1 MKMFTFSFLS
11 PDRCLVNFAAYSP
24 ISDLLQWNLNP
35 IGVKLLRS
43 ENRGTMPRSNSS
55 KYANIAFPLSVDQV
69 FTYGVPPQMDA
80 VLQLGTRVL
89 APFRGTQQEG
99 VVVERLDETDLA
111 PGKIKNISNCLDETP
126 TFSTDLLA
134 LTKWMA
140 EYYVCSWGITLFC
153 AVPAAVRTQKEQ
165 KVQLLPGAPAPRG
178 KIQKELVAF
187 LEAEGELSLNQLA
200 RRVGVSYQNLRPKI
214 TALQEKGIVNLDVTH
229 KPKANTQLTTV
240 ATLAL
245 PPADIEAEIDRLK
258 GEADGSEDS
267 SGPRPT
273 SRRYVA
279 AAKHAEIL
287 RLLLDEGVPLA
298 AADLTKRVNTSI
310 SLLRTLERR
319 GFVHITRAQAVRNP
333 LSSEPIAATQPLHL
347 NSAQSMAFA
356 EIQNIGV
363 SHTTDASS
371 FPATE
376 CPPTFLLHGVTG
388 SGKTEVYM
396 QAMTEILGNGKSV
409 IVLVPEISLTPQA
422 ASRFVGRFGE
432 RVALLHSRLSDG
444 ERYDQWHRIQKGEA
458 DIVIGP
464 RSAVFAPV
472 KELGMLIIDE
482 EHSDSYK
489 SDTVPRYHA
498 RDVAQKRGELANCPV
513 LLGSATPSLESFHR
527 AKNGNY
533 RLLSLPDRVL
543 GRKMP
548 DVHIVDMRTELKKGN
563 RTIFSDILRSSIEAC
578 LERREQIILFLNRRG
593 HSTHVFCRT
602 CGYVERCENCSI
614 SLTFHFETKRLV
626 CHHCGD
632 KRPTHPTCPQCSS
645 PAIRY
650 FGLGTEAVEQEV
662 RKAFPQ
668 ARVKRFDADSTTR
681 KNAHQQILETF
692 EQQKIDVLIGTQMVS
707 KGLDFPNVTLV
718 GVIAAD
724 TSLNFPD
731 FRASEQTFSLLT
743 QVAGRSGRAELEG
756 KVVIQ
761 TYMPEHYCIAAVQKH
776 DYLGF
781 YAQEVEARGA
791 LRYPPFSHVGTL
803 LLRGKDEKQVEEAAH
818 AVRDQLQIWLT
829 DPAPAAQ
836 VPDVGETDVEILGPA
851 PAPLSKIE
859 GKFRWHFLLR
869 SNSVARI
876 SQLLKHLADEPPV
889 AIKSNAIEFV
899 IDIDPTNIL

>member
-1 MKMFTFSFLS
+1 MSRF
-11 PDRCLVNFAAYSP
+11 N
-24 ISDLLQWNLNP
+24 
-35 IGVKLLRS
+35 KL
-43 ENRGTMPRSNSS
+43 

-80 VLQLGTRVL
+80 ALQLGTRVL
-89 APFRGTQQEG
+89 APFRGIAQEG

-111 PGKIKNISNCLDETP
+111 PDIIKNISNCLEETP

-140 EYYVCSWGITLFC
+140 EYYVCSWGIALFC

-165 KVQLLPGAPAPRG
+165 KVQLLSGAPAPRG
-178 KIQKELVAF
+178 KVQKELVAL
-187 LEAEGELSLNQLA
+187 LEAAGELSLNQLA
-200 RRVGVSYQNLRPKI
+200 RRVGISYQNLRPKI
-214 TALQEKGIVNLDVTH
+214 TALQEKGIVSLDVTH
-229 KPKANTQLTTV
+229 KPKANMQLTSV

-245 PPADIEAEIDRLK
+245 PSTDIKAEIDLLRCE
-258 GEADGSEDS
+258 GNDS
-267 SGPRPT
+267 KDSPGPR
-273 SRRYVA
+273 SGRRRNVA
-279 AAKHAEIL
+279 AAKHADIL
-287 RLLLDEGVPLA
+287 QHLLDEGAPLTTT
-298 AADLTKRVNTSI
+298 DLTKRVNASI

-319 GFVHITRAQAVRNP
+319 GFLQITRAQAIRNP
-333 LSSEPIAATQPLHL
+333 LSSEPIAATQPFHL
-347 NSAQSMAFA
+347 NPAQSMAFA
-356 EIQNIGV
+356 EIENILA
-363 SHTTDASS
+363 SHAMETSS
-371 FPATE
+371 TPGAE
-376 CPPTFLLHGVTG
+376 RPPTFLLHGVTG

-396 QAMTEILGNGKSV
+396 QAMTEVLGKGESV

-444 ERYDQWHRIQKGEA
+444 ERYDQWHRIRKGEA

-489 SDTVPRYHA
+489 SDIVPRYHA

-527 AKNGNY
+527 AKNGSY

-543 GRKMP
+543 DRKMP

-563 RTIFSDILRSSIEAC
+563 RTIFSDVLRSSIEER
-578 LERREQIILFLNRRG
+578 LERQEQIILFLNRRG

-681 KNAHQQILETF
+681 KNAHQQILGTF
-692 EQQKIDVLIGTQMVS
+692 ERQEIDILIGTQMVS

-724 TSLNFPD
+724 TSLNLPD

-761 TYMPEHYCIAAVQKH
+761 TYMPEHYCISAAQQH
-776 DYLGF
+776 DYLSF

-803 LLRGKDEKQVEEAAH
+803 LLRGKDEKQVEEAAY
-818 AVRDQLQIWLT
+818 AVQDQLQTWLT
-829 DPAPAAQ
+829 DQAPTVQIDEKENSKGTRSQSSRADAS
-836 VPDVGETDVEILGPA
+836 VDVGESEVEILGPA

-869 SNSVARI
+869 SNSVERI
-876 SQLLKHLADEPPV
+876 SQLLKHLSDEPPV

>member
-1 MKMFTFSFLS
+1 MRNTVSQASIGSRKEHS
-11 PDRCLVNFAAYSP
+11 PSGN
-24 ISDLLQWNLNP
+24 
-35 IGVKLLRS
+35 KL
-43 ENRGTMPRSNSS
+43 

-69 FTYGVPPQMDA
+69 FTYSVPPQMDA
-80 VLQLGTRVL
+80 VVQIGTRVL
-89 APFRGTQQEG
+89 APFRGTRQEG

-111 PGKIKNISNCLDETP
+111 PNIIKNISDCLEKTP
-126 TFSTDLLA
+126 TFSIEMLA

-140 EYYVCSWGITLFC
+140 EYYVCSWGIALFC

-165 KVQLLPGAPAPRG
+165 KVQLLPEAPTPRG
-178 KIQKELVAF
+178 KVQKELVAL
-187 LEAEGELSLNQLA
+187 LEAEGQLSLNQLA
-200 RRVGVSYQNLRPKI
+200 RRMGISYQNLRPRI
-214 TALQEKGIVNLDVTH
+214 TALQEKGIVSLDVTH
-229 KPKANTQLTTV
+229 KPKANTQLTSV
-240 ATLAL
+240 ATLTL
-245 PPADIEAEIDRLK
+245 PAADIEAEIDRLK
-258 GEADGSEDS
+258 GEAAGSGNS
-267 SGPRPT
+267 AGSQP
-273 SRRYVA
+273 SNRRHIA

-287 RLLLDEGVPLA
+287 QLLLDEGAPLA
-298 AADLTKRVNTSI
+298 TADLTKRVNASI

-319 GFVHITRAQAVRNP
+319 GFLHITRAQAVRNP
-333 LSSEPIAATQPLHL
+333 LSSEPIAATQPLQL
-347 NSAQSMAFA
+347 NSAQSIAFT
-356 EIQNIGV
+356 ELQNILVPQTPG
-363 SHTTDASS
+363 AS
-371 FPATE
+371 PAPTVKRA
-376 CPPTFLLHGVTG
+376 PTFLLHGVTG

-396 QAMTEILGNGKSV
+396 QAMTEVLGNGKSV

-432 RVALLHSRLSDG
+432 RVALLHSRLSNG
-444 ERYDQWHRIQKGEA
+444 ERYDQWHRIRKGEA

-472 KELGMLIIDE
+472 KELGLLIIDE

-489 SDTVPRYHA
+489 SDIVPRYHA

-513 LLGSATPSLESFHR
+513 VLGSATPSLESFHR
-527 AKNGNY
+527 AESGRY

-543 GRKMP
+543 NRKMP
-548 DVHIVDMRTELKKGN
+548 EVHIVDMRTELKKGN
-563 RTIFSDILRSSIEAC
+563 RTIFSDVLRNSIEER

-593 HSTHVFCRT
+593 HSTYVFCRT
-602 CGYVERCENCSI
+602 CGYVERCENCAI

-626 CHHCGD
+626 CHHCGA

-662 RKAFPQ
+662 RKAFPE
-668 ARVKRFDADSTTR
+668 ARVKRFDADSTAR

-692 EQQKIDVLIGTQMVS
+692 EQQQIDILIGTQMVS

-724 TSLNFPD
+724 TSLNLPD

-756 KVVIQ
+756 KVIIQ

-781 YAQEVEARGA
+781 YAQEVEARDA
-791 LRYPPFSHVGTL
+791 SRYPPFSHVGTL
-803 LLRGKDEKQVEEAAH
+803 LLRGKDEEQVEAAAH

-829 DPAPAAQ
+829 DRTPTAQ
-836 VPDVGETDVEILGPA
+836 PEEKDADVGETTVEILGPA

-859 GKFRWHFLLR
+859 GKFRWHFLLQ
-869 SNSVARI
+869 SNSVESI
-876 SQLLKHLADEPPV
+876 SQLLKHLTDEPP
-889 AIKSNAIEFV
+889 AALKSNAIEFV
-899 IDIDPTNIL
+899 IDIDPTSIL

>member
-1 MKMFTFSFLS
+1 MRNIVPQASIGLRKEHS
-11 PDRCLVNFAAYSP
+11 PSGD
-24 ISDLLQWNLNP
+24 
-35 IGVKLLRS
+35 KL
-43 ENRGTMPRSNSS
+43 
-55 KYANIAFPLSVDQV
+55 KYANIAFPLSVNQV
-69 FTYGVPPQMDA
+69 FTYSVPPQMDA

-89 APFRGTQQEG
+89 APFRGTRQEG
-99 VVVERLDETDLA
+99 VVVERLNETDLDLSI
-111 PGKIKNISNCLDETP
+111 IKDISGCLEETP
-126 TFSTDLLA
+126 TFSPELLA

-140 EYYVCSWGITLFC
+140 EYYVCSWGLTLFC

-165 KVQLLPGAPAPRG
+165 KVQLLSGAPTPRG
-178 KIQKELVAF
+178 RVQKELVAL

-200 RRVGVSYQNLRPKI
+200 RRMGVSYQNLRPKI
-214 TALQEKGIVNLDVTH
+214 TALQEKGIVSLDVTH
-229 KPKANTQLTTV
+229 KPKANTQLTPV
-240 ATLAL
+240 ATLAG
-245 PPADIEAEIDRLK
+245 PPAGIAAEIDRLK
-258 GEADGSEDS
+258 GEAEGTDS
-267 SGPRPT
+267 SSDSRP
-273 SRRYVA
+273 SNRRHVA

-287 RLLLDEGVPLA
+287 QLLLDADAPLA
-298 AADLTKRVNTSI
+298 TTDLTKRVNASV

-319 GFVHITRAQAVRNP
+319 GFLHITRAQTVRNP

-347 NSAQSMAFA
+347 NSAQSFAFT
-356 EIQNIGV
+356 EIQNILV
-363 SHTTDASS
+363 RRTLEASS
-371 FPATE
+371 APAE
-376 CPPTFLLHGVTG
+376 RAPTILLHGVTG

-396 QAMTEILGNGKSV
+396 QAMSEVLGNGKSV
-409 IVLVPEISLTPQA
+409 IALVPEISLTPQA

-444 ERYDQWHRIQKGEA
+444 ERYDQWHRIRKGDA

-489 SDTVPRYHA
+489 SDTAPRYHA

-513 LLGSATPSLESFHR
+513 ILGSATPSLESFYR
-527 AKNGNY
+527 AKSGRY

-543 GRKMP
+543 NRKMP

-563 RTIFSDILRSSIEAC
+563 RTIFSDALRNSIEER

-602 CGYVERCENCSI
+602 CGYVERCDNCSI

-650 FGLGTEAVEQEV
+650 FGLGTETVEQEV
-662 RKAFPQ
+662 RKVFPQ
-668 ARVKRFDADSTTR
+668 ARVKRFDADSTAR

-692 EQQKIDVLIGTQMVS
+692 EQQQIDILIGTQMVS

-724 TSLNFPD
+724 TSLNLPD

-756 KVVIQ
+756 KVIIQ
-761 TYMPEHYCIAAVQKH
+761 TYMPEHYCIAAAQKH
-776 DYLGF
+776 DYLNF
-781 YAQEVEARGA
+781 YAQEVEARGV

-818 AVRDQLQIWLT
+818 AVQNQLQIWLT
-829 DPAPAAQ
+829 DRAPTPQ
-836 VPDVGETDVEILGPA
+836 PNEEKDDIGGTVVEILGPA

-869 SNSVARI
+869 SNSVESI
-876 SQLLKHLADEPPV
+876 GQLLKHLTDEPPV

>member
-1 MKMFTFSFLS
+1 
-11 PDRCLVNFAAYSP
+11 
-24 ISDLLQWNLNP
+24 
-35 IGVKLLRS
+35 
-43 ENRGTMPRSNSS
+43 MPRFNSL

-80 VLQLGTRVL
+80 VLQPGTRVL
-89 APFRGTQQEG
+89 APFRGTNQEG

-111 PGKIKNISNCLDETP
+111 PDIVKNISSCLEETP
-126 TFSTDLLA
+126 TFSTDLLV

-140 EYYVCSWGITLFC
+140 EYYVCSWGIALFC

-165 KVQLLPGAPAPRG
+165 KVRLLSGAPAPRG
-178 KIQKELVAF
+178 KVQKALVAL

-200 RRVGVSYQNLRPKI
+200 RRLGVSYQNLRPKI
-214 TALQEKGIVNLDVTH
+214 TVLQEKGIVSLDITH
-229 KPKANTQLTTV
+229 KPKANTQLTSV
-240 ATLAL
+240 ATLTL
-245 PPADIEAEIDRLK
+245 PSGDIEAEIDRLR
-258 GEADGSEDS
+258 GEAEGSKDS
-267 SGPRPT
+267 SG
-273 SRRYVA
+273 SQSGKRRHVA

-287 RLLLDEGVPLA
+287 QLLLDEGAPLA
-298 AADLTKRVNTSI
+298 TADLTKRVNTSI

-319 GFVHITRAQAVRNP
+319 GFLDITRAQAVRNP

-347 NSAQSMAFA
+347 NSAQSIAFA
-356 EIQNIGV
+356 EIQNRLIPQ
-363 SHTTDASS
+363 TIDAAAHPQDDPDRVISEA

-376 CPPTFLLHGVTG
+376 RSSTFLLHGVTG

-396 QAMTEILGNGKSV
+396 QAMTEVLRNGKSA
-409 IVLVPEISLTPQA
+409 IVLVPEISLTPQT

-489 SDTVPRYHA
+489 SDIVPRYHA
-498 RDVAQKRGELANCPV
+498 REVAQKRGELANCPV

-527 AKNGNY
+527 AKNGRY

-543 GRKMP
+543 NRKMP
-548 DVHIVDMRTELKKGN
+548 EVHIVDMRTELKKGN
-563 RTIFSDILRSSIEAC
+563 RTIFSDTLRSSIE
-578 LERREQIILFLNRRG
+578 ERLDRQEQIILFLNRRG
-593 HSTHVFCRT
+593 HSTYVFCRT

-626 CHHCGD
+626 CHHCGA

-662 RKAFPQ
+662 LKTFPQ

-692 EQQKIDVLIGTQMVS
+692 EQQQIDILIGTQMVS

-724 TSLNFPD
+724 TSLNLPD

-756 KVVIQ
+756 KVILQ
-761 TYMPEHYCIAAVQKH
+761 TYMPEHYCITAAQKH

-781 YAQEVEARGA
+781 YAQEVEARGV

-803 LLRGKDEKQVEEAAH
+803 LLRGRDEKQVDEAAH
-818 AVRDQLQIWLT
+818 AVRDQLQRWLT
-829 DPAPAAQ
+829 DQTPAAQ
-836 VPDVGETDVEILGPA
+836 LDEKEDDVGETVVEILGPA

-859 GKFRWHFLLR
+859 GKFRWHLLLR
-869 SNSVARI
+869 SNSVERI
-876 SQLLKHLADEPPV
+876 SQLFKHLTDEPPV
-889 AIKSNAIEFV
+889 AIKSNAIEYV
-899 IDIDPTNIL
+899 IDIDPTNIM

>member
-1 MKMFTFSFLS
+1 MSRF
-11 PDRCLVNFAAYSP
+11 N
-24 ISDLLQWNLNP
+24 NL
-35 IGVKLLRS
+35 
-43 ENRGTMPRSNSS
+43 

-80 VLQLGTRVL
+80 VLQLGSRVL
-89 APFRGTQQEG
+89 APFHGTRQEG

-111 PGKIKNISNCLDETP
+111 PNIIKNISDCLDETP
-126 TFSTDLLA
+126 TFSTELLA

-140 EYYVCSWGITLFC
+140 EYYVCSWGLALSC

-165 KVQLLPGAPAPRG
+165 KVRLLPGAPAPPGRV
-178 KIQKELVAF
+178 QKELVAL
-187 LEAEGELSLNQLA
+187 LEAEGELSLNQLV
-200 RRVGVSYQNLRPKI
+200 RRMGVSYQNLRPKI
-214 TALQEKGIVNLDVTH
+214 TALQGKGIVSIDVIH

-240 ATLAL
+240 ATLTL
-245 PPADIEAEIDRLK
+245 PAADIEAEIDRLK
-258 GEADGSEDS
+258 GESDASAEGSS
-267 SGPRPT
+267 PSRPRN
-273 SRRYVA
+273 RRHIA
-279 AAKHAEIL
+279 AAKHADIL
-287 RLLLDEGVPLA
+287 QLLLDEEAPLA
-298 AADLTKRVNTSI
+298 TADLTKRVNAGI

-319 GFVHITRAQAVRNP
+319 GFLHITRAHTVRNP
-333 LSSEPIAATQPLHL
+333 LSSEPIAATHPLHL
-347 NSAQSMAFA
+347 NPAQSIALT
-356 EIQNIGV
+356 EIQNILV
-363 SHTTDASS
+363 PQTMDASS
-371 FPATE
+371 VPATE
-376 CPPTFLLHGVTG
+376 GAPTFLLHGVTG

-396 QAMTEILGNGKSV
+396 QAMTEVLENGKSV

-432 RVALLHSRLSDG
+432 RVALLHSRLSNG
-444 ERYDQWHRIQKGEA
+444 ERYDQWHRIRKGDA

-472 KELGMLIIDE
+472 NELGMLIIDE

-513 LLGSATPSLESFHR
+513 ILGSATPSLESFHR
-527 AKNGNY
+527 AKNGRY

-543 GRKMP
+543 NRKMP
-548 DVHIVDMRTELKKGN
+548 EVHIVDMRTELKKGN
-563 RTIFSDILRSSIEAC
+563 RTIFSKVLRNSIAER

-593 HSTHVFCRT
+593 HSTYVFCRT
-602 CGYVERCENCSI
+602 CGYVERCENCAI

-632 KRPTHPTCPQCSS
+632 KRPTHPSCPHCAS

-668 ARVKRFDADSTTR
+668 ARVKRFDADSTAR
-681 KNAHQQILETF
+681 KNAHQRILETF
-692 EQQKIDVLIGTQMVS
+692 EQQEIDILVGTQMVS

-724 TSLNFPD
+724 TSLNLPD

-756 KVVIQ
+756 KVIIQ
-761 TYMPEHYCIAAVQKH
+761 TYMPEHYCISATQKH
-776 DYLGF
+776 DYLSF

-791 LRYPPFSHVGTL
+791 LQYPPFSHVGTL
-803 LLRGKDEKQVEEAAH
+803 LLRGKDEKQVEEAAY
-818 AVRDQLQIWLT
+818 AVQNQLQTWLT
-829 DPAPAAQ
+829 DQAPTAQ
-836 VPDVGETDVEILGPA
+836 SNEKKADVGETAVEILGPA

-859 GKFRWHFLLR
+859 GKFRWHLLLR
-869 SNSVARI
+869 SNSVERI
-876 SQLLKHLADEPPV
+876 SQLLKHLTAEPPV

-899 IDIDPTNIL
+899 IDIDPTSIL

>member
-1 MKMFTFSFLS
+1 MGKEM
-11 PDRCLVNFAAYSP
+11 R
-24 ISDLLQWNLNP
+24 
-35 IGVKLLRS
+35 
-43 ENRGTMPRSNSS
+43 
-55 KYANIAFPLSVDQV
+55 YANIAFPLSVDQV

-80 VLQLGTRVL
+80 TLQLGTRVL
-89 APFRGTQQEG
+89 APFRGTRQEG
-99 VVVERLDETDLA
+99 VVVERLDETDLDSD
-111 PGKIKNISNCLDETP
+111 IIRDISDCLEETP
-126 TFSTDLLA
+126 TFSTDLLT
-134 LTKWMA
+134 LTQWMA
-140 EYYVCSWGITLFC
+140 EYYVCSWGLALFC
-153 AVPAAVRTQKEQ
+153 AVPAAVRTQKRQ
-165 KVQLLPGAPAPRG
+165 TVQLLSGAPAPRG
-178 KIQKELVAF
+178 KVQKKLVAL
-187 LEAEGELSLNQLA
+187 LEAEGELSLNQLV
-200 RRVGVSYQNLRPKI
+200 RRVGVSSQNLRPKI
-214 TALQEKGIVNLDVTH
+214 TALREKGIVEVRDTH
-229 KPKANTQLTTV
+229 KPKANTQLTSV

-245 PPADIEAEIDRLK
+245 PPTDIKVEIDQLRC
-258 GEADGSEDS
+258 EADGSKDA
-267 SGPRPT
+267 SGPRPG
-273 SRRYVA
+273 RRRNVA

-287 RLLLDEGVPLA
+287 QLLLDAGAPLA
-298 AADLTKRVNTSI
+298 TAGLTKQVNASI

-319 GFVHITRAQAVRNP
+319 GFVQITRAQAVRNP
-333 LSSEPIAATQPLHL
+333 LSSEPIASTQPLDL

-356 EIQNIGV
+356 EIQNILAP
-363 SHTTDASS
+363 HAMDASS
-371 FPATE
+371 GSAAE
-376 CPPTFLLHGVTG
+376 SSPTFLLHGVTG

-396 QAMTEILGNGKSV
+396 QAMTEILGSGKSV
-409 IVLVPEISLTPQA
+409 IALVPEISLTPQA

-482 EHSDSYK
+482 EHSESYK
-489 SDTVPRYHA
+489 SDNVPRYHA
-498 RDVAQKRGELANCPV
+498 REVAQKRGELANCPV

-527 AKNGNY
+527 AKNGSY

-543 GRKMP
+543 DRKMP

-563 RTIFSDILRSSIEAC
+563 RTIFSDILRSSIQER
-578 LERREQIILFLNRRG
+578 LERQEQIILFLNRRG

-662 RKAFPQ
+662 QKAFPQ

-681 KNAHQQILETF
+681 KNAHQQILRAF
-692 EQQKIDVLIGTQMVS
+692 EQQEIDILIGTQMVS

-724 TSLNFPD
+724 TSLNLPD

-761 TYMPEHYCIAAVQKH
+761 TYMPDHYCISAAQNH

-781 YAQEVEARGA
+781 YAQEVEARGV

-803 LLRGKDEKQVEEAAH
+803 LLRGTDEKQVEEAAH
-818 AVRDQLQIWLT
+818 AVRDQLQVWQT
-829 DPAPAAQ
+829 ESAPAAQ
-836 VPDVGETDVEILGPA
+836 SDEREADVDILGPA

-869 SNSVARI
+869 SSSVERI
-876 SQLLKHLADEPPV
+876 SQLLKHLTDEPPV

-899 IDIDPTNIL
+899 IDIDPTSIL

>member
-1 MKMFTFSFLS
+1 M
-11 PDRCLVNFAAYSP
+11 R
-24 ISDLLQWNLNP
+24 
-35 IGVKLLRS
+35 
-43 ENRGTMPRSNSS
+43 
-55 KYANIAFPLSVDQV
+55 YANIAFPLSVDQV
-69 FTYGVPPQMDA
+69 FTYGVPPQLDT

-89 APFRGTQQEG
+89 APFRGTRQEG
-99 VVVERLDETDLA
+99 IVVERLDETDLA
-111 PGKIKNISNCLDETP
+111 PNLIKNISDCLEETP
-126 TFSTDLLA
+126 TFSTELLA

-140 EYYVCSWGITLFC
+140 EYYVCSWGIALFC

-165 KVQLLPGAPAPRG
+165 KVRLLAEAPTPRG
-178 KIQKELVAF
+178 KVQKELVAF
-187 LEAEGELSLNQLA
+187 LEAEGDLSLNQLA
-200 RRVGVSYQNLRPKI
+200 RRLGITYQKLRPRI
-214 TALQEKGIVNLDVTH
+214 TALREQGIVSLDVTH
-229 KPKANTQLTTV
+229 KPKANTQLTSV
-240 ATLAL
+240 ATLAS
-245 PPADIEAEIDRLK
+245 PAADIEAEIARLK
-258 GEADGSEDS
+258 NEAEGTEDASGLRS
-267 SGPRPT
+267 SN
-273 SRRYVA
+273 RRHVA
-279 AAKHAEIL
+279 AGKHADIL
-287 RLLLDEGVPLA
+287 QRLLDEGVPLA
-298 AADLTKRVNTSI
+298 TADLSKRVGASI

-333 LSSEPIAATQPLHL
+333 LGSEAVAATQPLHL
-347 NSAQSMAFA
+347 NPAQSTAFS
-356 EIQNIGV
+356 EIQNILA
-363 SHTTDASS
+363 SHTVETSS
-371 FPATE
+371 VTSTE
-376 CPPTFLLHGVTG
+376 CPPTFLIHGVTG

-396 QAMTEILGNGKSV
+396 QAMTGVLEKGKSV
-409 IVLVPEISLTPQA
+409 IVLVPEISLTPQT

-472 KELGMLIIDE
+472 KQLGMLIIDE

-489 SDTVPRYHA
+489 SDNVPRYHA
-498 RDVAQKRGELANCPV
+498 REVAQKRGELANCPV

-527 AKNGNY
+527 AKNGSY

-543 GRKMP
+543 DRKMP
-548 DVHIVDMRTELKKGN
+548 DVHIVDMRTEMKKGN
-563 RTIFSDILRSSIEAC
+563 RTIFSDVLRSAIEER
-578 LERREQIILFLNRRG
+578 LVRREQIILFLNRRG
-593 HSTHVFCRT
+593 HSTYVFCRN

-632 KRPTHPTCPQCSS
+632 KRPTHPSCPDCGS

-668 ARVKRFDADSTTR
+668 ARVERFDADSTAR

-692 EQQKIDVLIGTQMVS
+692 EKQKIDILIGTQMVS

-724 TSLNFPD
+724 TSLNLPD

-761 TYMPEHYCIAAVQKH
+761 TYMPEHYCIAAAQKH

-791 LRYPPFSHVGTL
+791 LRYPPFSHVATL
-803 LLRGKDEKQVEEAAH
+803 LLRGKDEKQVIAAAH
-818 AVRDQLQIWLT
+818 AVKDQLQLWLT
-829 DPAPAAQ
+829 DLQVSDVEAAA
-836 VPDVGETDVEILGPA
+836 VEILGPA

-869 SNSVARI
+869 SNSVDRI
-876 SQLLKHLADEPPV
+876 SQLLKHLSDEPPV
-889 AIKSNAIEFV
+889 AIKPNAIEFV

>member
-1 MKMFTFSFLS
+1 M
-11 PDRCLVNFAAYSP
+11 R
-24 ISDLLQWNLNP
+24 
-35 IGVKLLRS
+35 
-43 ENRGTMPRSNSS
+43 
-55 KYANIAFPLSVDQV
+55 YANIAFPLSVDQV
-69 FTYGVPPQMDA
+69 FTYGVPPQLDT

-89 APFRGTQQEG
+89 APFRGTHQEG
-99 VVVERLDETDLA
+99 IVVERLDETDLA
-111 PGKIKNISNCLDETP
+111 PNLIKNISDCLDETP
-126 TFSTDLLA
+126 TFSTELLA
-134 LTKWMA
+134 LTQWMA
-140 EYYVCSWGITLFC
+140 KYYVCSWGMALFC

-165 KVQLLPGAPAPRG
+165 KVRLLVEAPTPRG
-178 KIQKELVAF
+178 KVQKELVAF

-200 RRVGVSYQNLRPKI
+200 RRVGITYQNLRPKI
-214 TALQEKGIVNLDVTH
+214 TALREQGIVDLCVTH
-229 KPKANTQLTTV
+229 KPKANTRLTSV
-240 ATLAL
+240 ATLVL
-245 PPADIEAEIDRLK
+245 PTADIEAEVARLK
-258 GEADGSEDS
+258 NEASGTEDS
-267 SGPRPT
+267 SG
-273 SRRYVA
+273 SRSINRRHIA
-279 AAKHAEIL
+279 AGKHAEIL
-287 RLLLDEGVPLA
+287 QHLLDAGVPLA
-298 AADLTKRVNTSI
+298 TADLTKRVGTSI

-319 GFVHITRAQAVRNP
+319 GFLHITRAQAVRNP
-333 LSSEPIAATQPLHL
+333 LSSDAVPATQPLPL
-347 NSAQSMAFA
+347 NSAQSTAFS
-356 EIQNIGV
+356 EIQTILA
-363 SHTTDASS
+363 SHT
-371 FPATE
+371 ATE
-376 CPPTFLLHGVTG
+376 YPPTFLLHGVTG

-396 QAMTEILGNGKSV
+396 QAMTEILEKGKSV

-472 KELGMLIIDE
+472 KQLGMLIIDE

-489 SDTVPRYHA
+489 SDNIPRYHA
-498 RDVAQKRGELANCPV
+498 REVAQKRGELANCPI

-527 AKNGNY
+527 AKNGSY

-543 GRKMP
+543 DRRMP

-563 RTIFSDILRSSIEAC
+563 RTIFSDILRSAIEER
-578 LERREQIILFLNRRG
+578 LVRREQIILFLNRRG
-593 HSTHVFCRT
+593 HSTYVFCRN
-602 CGYVERCENCSI
+602 CGYVERCNNCSI
-614 SLTFHFETKRLV
+614 SLTYHRETKRLV

-632 KRPTHPTCPQCSS
+632 KRPTHPSCPQCGS

-662 RKAFPQ
+662 RKAFPE
-668 ARVKRFDADSTTR
+668 ARVKRFDADSTAR

-692 EQQKIDVLIGTQMVS
+692 EQQKIDILIGTQMVS

-724 TSLNFPD
+724 TSLNLPD

-761 TYMPEHYCIAAVQKH
+761 TYMPEHYCISAAQKH

-791 LRYPPFSHVGTL
+791 LRYPPFSQVATL
-803 LLRGKDEKQVEEAAH
+803 LLRGKDEKQVIAAAH
-818 AVRDQLQIWLT
+818 AVQDQLQTWL
-829 DPAPAAQ
+829 AALSPAAQ
-836 VPDVGETDVEILGPA
+836 VSNVTEPAVEILGPA

-869 SNSVARI
+869 SNSVERI
-876 SQLLKHLADEPPV
+876 SQLLKQLTDEQPV

-899 IDIDPTNIL
+899 IDIDPTSIL

>member
-1 MKMFTFSFLS
+1 M
-11 PDRCLVNFAAYSP
+11 R
-24 ISDLLQWNLNP
+24 
-35 IGVKLLRS
+35 
-43 ENRGTMPRSNSS
+43 
-55 KYANIAFPLSVDQV
+55 YANIAFPLSVDQV
-69 FTYGVPPQMDA
+69 FTYGVPPQLDA
-80 VLQLGTRVL
+80 VLQPGTRVL
-89 APFRGTQQEG
+89 APFRGTRQEG
-99 VVVERLDETDLA
+99 VVVERLNETDLA
-111 PGKIKNISNCLDETP
+111 PGIIKNISTCLEKTP
-126 TFSTDLLA
+126 TFSTELLA

-140 EYYVCSWGITLFC
+140 EYYVCSWGLALFC

-165 KVQLLPGAPAPRG
+165 KVRLLPDAPTPRG
-178 KIQKELVAF
+178 KVQKQLVA
-187 LEAEGELSLNQLA
+187 LLAAEGELSLNQLA
-200 RRVGVSYQNLRPKI
+200 RRMGISYQKLRPKI
-214 TALQEKGIVNLDVTH
+214 TVLQEKGIVSLDVTH
-229 KPKANTQLTTV
+229 KPKANTQLTSV

-245 PPADIEAEIDRLK
+245 PSTDIEAEIDRLK
-258 GEADGSEDS
+258 GEADGSENPAGS
-267 SGPRPT
+267 RPGN
-273 SRRYVA
+273 RRHIA

-287 RLLLDEGVPLA
+287 RHLLDAGAPLA
-298 AADLTKRVNTSI
+298 TADLTKRVNSSI

-319 GFVHITRAQAVRNP
+319 GFLHITRAQAVRNP
-333 LSSEPIAATQPLHL
+333 LSSEPIATTQPLHL
-347 NSAQSMAFA
+347 NSAQSIAFT
-356 EIQNIGV
+356 ELQNILTSDTAGGV
-363 SHTTDASS
+363 CNPDVPHA
-371 FPATE
+371 PAVE
-376 CPPTFLLHGVTG
+376 RAPTFLLHGVTG

-396 QAMTEILGNGKSV
+396 QAMTEVLGNGKSV
-409 IVLVPEISLTPQA
+409 IALVPEISLTPQA

-444 ERYDQWHRIQKGEA
+444 ERYDQWHRIRNGDA

-489 SDTVPRYHA
+489 SDIVPRYHA

-513 LLGSATPSLESFHR
+513 ILGSATPSLESFHR
-527 AKNGNY
+527 AKNGRY

-543 GRKMP
+543 NRKMP
-548 DVHIVDMRTELKKGN
+548 DVHIADMRTELKKGN
-563 RTIFSDILRSSIEAC
+563 RTIFSDVLRNSIEER
-578 LERREQIILFLNRRG
+578 LERQEQIILFLNRRG
-593 HSTHVFCRT
+593 HSTYVFCRT

-626 CHHCGD
+626 CHHCGN
-632 KRPTHPTCPQCSS
+632 KRPTHPSCPQCGS

-662 RKAFPQ
+662 RKAFPE

-692 EQQKIDVLIGTQMVS
+692 EQQQIDILIGTQMVS

-724 TSLNFPD
+724 TSLNLPD

-756 KVVIQ
+756 KVIIQ
-761 TYMPEHYCIAAVQKH
+761 TYMPEHYCISAAQKH

-791 LRYPPFSHVGTL
+791 LQYPPFSHVGTL
-803 LLRGKDEKQVEEAAH
+803 LLRGKDEKQIEEAAH
-818 AVRDQLQIWLT
+818 AVEAQLQTWLT
-829 DPAPAAQ
+829 DQASTAQ
-836 VPDVGETDVEILGPA
+836 ADETEGDVGGSEVEILGPA

-869 SNSVARI
+869 SNSVESI
-876 SQLLKHLADEPPV
+876 SQLLKHLTDEPPV

-899 IDIDPTNIL
+899 IDIDPTSIL